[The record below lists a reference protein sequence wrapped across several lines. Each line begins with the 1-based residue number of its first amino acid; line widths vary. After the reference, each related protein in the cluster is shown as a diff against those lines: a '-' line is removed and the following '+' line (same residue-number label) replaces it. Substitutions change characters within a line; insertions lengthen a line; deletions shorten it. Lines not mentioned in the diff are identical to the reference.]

1 MKSLKYII
9 AGFCLAA
16 LPGMEAM
23 AQEVVKVDD
32 PWKDY
37 PDKKTLY
44 KDYSRWSI
52 GVNIGMPFYAGD
64 FRSVSRGNNNWA
76 GYMFGLQGSY
86 QFNPIFGARLS
97 VDYGSNRAGSQR
109 YEDDFVLLPNGNTY
123 YNVDFPEGGSY
134 YKDLYSSVHS
144 WNFGLNAEVN
154 LLNLFRRSVGDRRW
168 AVVLAPGIYLQ
179 KFSSTV
185 KNRSND
191 EQFADKLDNK
201 VNLGLGGDLAVRYR
215 INHNFDVQLKGGMIW
230 INNQDFDGINSIN
243 TTKHNSMVTAQ
254 VGLIWKVGNSKGRKK
269 DNIMYAPGYLPMWKR
284 ATKTVTKVVHDTI
297 YIEQKVLEK
306 SPEVVVCKGF
316 PKDLP
321 AVYFERGKWK
331 LDTDKYARELF
342 TIAKTLKENPEVQ
355 IDICGYADHTGG
367 EAINKKVTLK
377 RAEALKKFLV
387 KVGIEPERLHTY
399 GLGKD
404 MTIEK
409 ELRYTE
415 KARRGE
421 VKEKDK
427 E

>member
-154 LLNLFRRSVGDRRW
+154 LLNLFRRSDGDRRW

-297 YIEQKVLEK
+297 FIEQKVLEK

-415 KARRGE
+415 KARRSE

>member
-154 LLNLFRRSVGDRRW
+154 LLNLFRRSDGDRRW

-243 TTKHNSMVTAQ
+243 TTKHNSMITAQ

-415 KARRGE
+415 KARHGE

>member
-44 KDYSRWSI
+44 KNYSRWSI

-154 LLNLFRRSVGDRRW
+154 LLNLFRRSDGDRRW

-421 VKEKDK
+421 VKEKEK

>member
-154 LLNLFRRSVGDRRW
+154 LLNLFHRSDGDRRW

-243 TTKHNSMVTAQ
+243 TTKHNSMITAQ

>member
-154 LLNLFRRSVGDRRW
+154 LLNLFRRSDGDRRW

-243 TTKHNSMVTAQ
+243 TTKHNSMITAQ

-421 VKEKDK
+421 VKEKEK

>member
-154 LLNLFRRSVGDRRW
+154 LLNLFRRSDGDRRW

-387 KVGIEPERLHTY
+387 KVGIAPERLHTY

>member
-154 LLNLFRRSVGDRRW
+154 LLNLFRRSDGDRRW

-243 TTKHNSMVTAQ
+243 TTKHNSMITAQ

-377 RAEALKKFLV
+377 RAEALKKFFV

>member
-154 LLNLFRRSVGDRRW
+154 LLNLFRRSDGDRRW

-421 VKEKDK
+421 VKEK

>member
-154 LLNLFRRSVGDRRW
+154 LLNLFRRCDGDRRW

>member
-52 GVNIGMPFYAGD
+52 GVNIGIPFYAGD

-154 LLNLFRRSVGDRRW
+154 LLNLFRRSDGDRRW

>member
-154 LLNLFRRSVGDRRW
+154 LLNLFRRSDGDRRW

-243 TTKHNSMVTAQ
+243 TTKHNSMITAQ

-421 VKEKDK
+421 VKEK

>member
-154 LLNLFRRSVGDRRW
+154 LLNLVRRSDGDRRW

-342 TIAKTLKENPEVQ
+342 TIAKTLKENPEIQ

>member
-154 LLNLFRRSVGDRRW
+154 LLNLFRRSDGDRRW

-342 TIAKTLKENPEVQ
+342 TIAKTLKENPEIQ

-387 KVGIEPERLHTY
+387 KVGIEPKRLHTY

-421 VKEKDK
+421 VKEK